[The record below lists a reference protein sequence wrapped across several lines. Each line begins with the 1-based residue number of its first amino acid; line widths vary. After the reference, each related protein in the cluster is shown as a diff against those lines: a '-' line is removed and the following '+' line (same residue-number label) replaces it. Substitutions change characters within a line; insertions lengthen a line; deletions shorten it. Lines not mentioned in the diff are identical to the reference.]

1 MNEINKTNLSEQ
13 TKYRPSEIIG
23 TENYFN
29 SEINQRKLFIKKL
42 NVTIFDYIDKVL
54 IVLKAKS
61 SGVSTISL
69 TMVVGPPAGIVS
81 ASFTLIFSLTTELI
95 KKLLRT
101 ARKKKKKHDK
111 ILLVG

>member
-13 TKYRPSEIIG
+13 TKCRPSEITGI
-23 TENYFN
+23 ENYFN

-61 SGVSTISL
+61 SAVSTISL
-69 TMVVGPPAGIVS
+69 TMVVGAPAGIVS
-81 ASFTLIFSLTTELI
+81 ASFTLILSLTTELI
-95 KKLLRT
+95 KKLLSTRN
-101 ARKKKKKHDK
+101 KKKKHDK
-111 ILLVG
+111 ILMLA